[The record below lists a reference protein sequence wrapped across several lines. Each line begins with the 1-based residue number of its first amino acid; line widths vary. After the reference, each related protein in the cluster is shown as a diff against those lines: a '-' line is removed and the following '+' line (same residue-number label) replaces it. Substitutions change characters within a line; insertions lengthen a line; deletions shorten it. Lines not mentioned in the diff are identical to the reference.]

1 MYFHRM
7 EKHKITEAMRIAVK
21 KAMIDRRLD
30 QAEIAESLGVGR
42 PWMTKFL
49 DGSTVLIKEDKMH
62 RMEKILGILFHS
74 VTELGANASPLA
86 QSVAAL
92 VDSDPKFAKLVSS
105 LMSAMDTNSTN
116 RRRYRGV
123 KANLSDTARA

>member
-1 MYFHRM
+1 M
-7 EKHKITEAMRIAVK
+7 EKHKITEAIRIAVK
-21 KAMIDRRLD
+21 KAMIDQHLD

-62 RMEKILGILFHS
+62 QMEKILGISFHS
-74 VTELGANASPLA
+74 VTELGANASPFA
-86 QSVAAL
+86 QSVAAM

-105 LMSAMDTNSTN
+105 LMSALNADCAT
-116 RRRYRGV
+116 RRRYRGA
-123 KANLSDTARA
+123 KANLPDTARA